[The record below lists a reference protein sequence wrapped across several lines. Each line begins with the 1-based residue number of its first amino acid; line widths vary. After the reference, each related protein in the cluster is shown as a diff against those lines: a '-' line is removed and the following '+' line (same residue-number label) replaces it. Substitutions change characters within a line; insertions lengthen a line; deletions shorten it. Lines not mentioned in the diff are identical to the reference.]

1 MSHPSEPLPARPHA
15 AVLHAV
21 LALAVALPLATPAAA
36 QTGALPAAQTPPRA
50 PGPTPA
56 PDRQQVEV
64 RLTAV
69 GTLIE
74 RSTAAKQIES
84 SKDARAAE
92 QRSRAR
98 EIYKQAR
105 QAFDANDLGT
115 ASKLLSDASNLMFE
129 AVRMAAPEQVIV
141 SKARSDFNARMESV
155 QALLSA
161 QKRIVAEKPEARS
174 AREAIA
180 TVERLAAQA
189 KELAAGDKITEARTV
204 LDQAY
209 LAAKASISSMRSGD
223 TLVRSLNFANK
234 EEEYRYEVD
243 RNDTHRMLIQ
253 LLLDG
258 KRGASAS
265 DPMVRKFVDSA
276 ARLRESADGLA
287 GKGDYP
293 GAIKSLEDSTAEL
306 VRAIRGAGVFI
317 PG

>member
-1 MSHPSEPLPARPHA
+1 MSASISLPRLCRSTLRGPA
-15 AVLHAV
+15 
-21 LALAVALPLATPAAA
+21 LALALLLPLGAPALA
-36 QTGALPAAQTPPRA
+36 QTANLPAAQTPPRA

-74 RSTAAKQIES
+74 RSTAAKQIEA
-84 SKDARAAE
+84 SKDARAAD
-92 QRSRAR
+92 QRNRAR
-98 EIYKQAR
+98 EIYKQA
-105 QAFDANDLGT
+105 QKAFADNDLT
-115 ASKLLSDASNLMFE
+115 LTSKLLSDASNLMFE
-129 AVRMAAPEQVIV
+129 AVRQAAPEQVTA

-161 QKRIVAEKPEARS
+161 QKRIAAEKPEARS

-180 TVERLAAQA
+180 TVERLATQA
-189 KELAAGDKITEARTV
+189 KDLAAGDKISEARTV

-243 RNDTHRMLIQ
+243 RNDTHRMLIG

-258 KRGASAS
+258 KRGAGAG

-276 ARLRESADGLA
+276 AKLRESADAQA

-293 GAIKSLEDSTAEL
+293 GAIKALEDSTAEL